1 MAGRVT
7 DRASEGEAGQARPET
22 APAPEGPGP
31 RPGMTEAEVGPEI
44 GAEAEAVERH
54 KAETE
59 IAAGDV
65 ADDLADFA

>member
-1 MAGRVT
+1 MASRVP
-7 DRASEGEAGQARPET
+7 DRATDGQGAD
-22 APAPEGPGP
+22 APADGG
-31 RPGMTEAEVGPEI
+31 RPASVDRRSEQGSEKTEAEKTEVG
-44 GAEAEAVERH
+44 

>member
-1 MAGRVT
+1 MAGRVP
-7 DRASEGEAGQARPET
+7 DRSPDGQDDAQASQTAQPDRRSEDPSARD
-22 APAPEGPGP
+22 G
-31 RPGMTEAEVGPEI
+31 
-44 GAEAEAVERH
+44 VERE

>member
-7 DRASEGEAGQARPET
+7 DQSDDAEAGVPLPPET
-22 APAPEGPGP
+22 GRTVSQPEPNGKADP
-31 RPGMTEAEVGPEI
+31 
-44 GAEAEAVERH
+44 VERH

>member
-1 MAGRVT
+1 MAGRVPDQSVDGPDGAGAPEAERSD
-7 DRASEGEAGQARPET
+7 DRT
-22 APAPEGPGP
+22 WPAPEAG
-31 RPGMTEAEVGPEI
+31 RDAAERE
-44 GAEAEAVERH
+44 

>member
-1 MAGRVT
+1 MAGRVR
-7 DRASEGEAGQARPET
+7 DRSPDGPGDGDSPET
-22 APAPEGPGP
+22 GRSKRPDQGPGEDRGEP
-31 RPGMTEAEVGPEI
+31 S
-44 GAEAEAVERH
+44 ERQ

>member
-1 MAGRVT
+1 
-7 DRASEGEAGQARPET
+7 
-22 APAPEGPGP
+22 
-31 RPGMTEAEVGPEI
+31 MTEAEVGPEI

>member
-31 RPGMTEAEVGPEI
+31 RSGMTEAEVGPEI
-44 GAEAEAVERH
+44 GAVERH

>member
-1 MAGRVT
+1 MADRVR
-7 DRASEGEAGQARPET
+7 DRSPDGPDDGDPPET
-22 APAPEGPGP
+22 G
-31 RPGMTEAEVGPEI
+31 RPKRPDRGGEDRGEPS
-44 GAEAEAVERH
+44 ERQ